1 MQDKNGQSIKWT
13 ADLIKANKAAI
24 DAGKFSTSDTTVT
37 ATSST
42 VQPTAGQPIYLLSAA
57 DGTFEI
63 KGLAYGSA
71 NKAHDATDAE
81 TVYQI
86 KETKAP
92 QDYALLQQVIMFTVS
107 HDSYSNANKV
117 VKVVNNKVTIP
128 QTGGIGSALVIAAGV
143 LVVGLGFIAKRR
155 SAK

>member
-1 MQDKNGQSIKWT
+1 MQDSSGQPIKWT
-13 ADLIKANKAAI
+13 ADLIKANATAI
-24 DAGKFSTSDTTVT
+24 ADGKFSTDATTVT
-37 ATSST
+37 PTSATT
-42 VQPTAGQPIYLLSAA
+42 QPTVGQPIYLLSAA

-71 NKAHDATDAE
+71 GQEHNAAGAE
-81 TVYQI
+81 TEYQI

-92 QDYALLQQVIMFTVS
+92 QDYALLQQVIKFKVS
-107 HDSYSNANKV
+107 HDSYSATNKV
-117 VKVVNNKVTIP
+117 VTVVNNKVTIP

>member
-1 MQDKNGQSIKWT
+1 M
-13 ADLIKANKAAI
+13 
-24 DAGKFSTSDTTVT
+24 
-37 ATSST
+37 
-42 VQPTAGQPIYLLSAA
+42 LSAD

-63 KGLAYGSA
+63 KGLAYGPA
-71 NKAHDATDAE
+71 NKAHNAADAE
-81 TVYQI
+81 TEYQI

-92 QDYALLQQVIMFTVS
+92 EGYALLQQVIKFTVS
-107 HDSYSNANKV
+107 HDSYSNANKI